1 MKNKYRDHYCDK
13 LTEKEIGKTVK
24 VAGFVENIRDHGG
37 VLFLD
42 LRDYTGEIQI
52 VSNIEGIFDKIT
64 KQSSMSITGKIR
76 KRSPEDYNE
85 KISTGTIELL
95 VESEEDLVTLGK
107 AKNVLPFEV
116 ATSKEVSED
125 TRLKYRYLDLRNP
138 KVRKNIIFRTEVID
152 FIRKLM
158 KKEDF
163 LEITTPILTASSPE
177 GARDFIV
184 PSRKFKEEFP
194 EVEVYIIFTEPNF
207 RVKVGDFTS
216 KLDAFVF
223 MQRIKDRYP
232 GTIVKENVYPIHPDL
247 SNIVPETDADA
258 DL

>member
-95 VESEEDLVTLGK
+95 
-107 AKNVLPFEV
+107 FEKPM
-116 ATSKEVSED
+116 S
-125 TRLKYRYLDLRNP
+125 
-138 KVRKNIIFRTEVID
+138 
-152 FIRKLM
+152 
-158 KKEDF
+158 
-163 LEITTPILTASSPE
+163 
-177 GARDFIV
+177 
-184 PSRKFKEEFP
+184 
-194 EVEVYIIFTEPNF
+194 NF
-207 RVKVGDFTS
+207 RNY
-216 KLDAFVF
+216 
-223 MQRIKDRYP
+223 IKQ
-232 GTIVKENVYPIHPDL
+232 TEEN
-247 SNIVPETDADA
+247 
-258 DL
+258 